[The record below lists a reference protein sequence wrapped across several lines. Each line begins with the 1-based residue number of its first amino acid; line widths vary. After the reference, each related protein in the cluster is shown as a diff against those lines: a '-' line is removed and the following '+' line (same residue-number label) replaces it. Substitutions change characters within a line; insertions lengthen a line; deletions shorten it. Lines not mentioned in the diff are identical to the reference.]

1 MAPQVPEWLQ
11 ELRRLVRFAPGCYRT
26 DPHEHSF
33 LWIAANELPLRDELV
48 PLLMARSGQALD
60 EFGRWVVPRRPLEW
74 VLSMLEYMSM
84 PTRQELPR
92 RFPKVDDPK
101 VDDPEIQARRQE
113 ILDFLLETSPQ
124 TQRQLIDNGRLVDII
139 SILRS

>member
-1 MAPQVPEWLQ
+1 MAPHVPEWLQ
-11 ELRRLVRFAPGCYRT
+11 ELRRPVRFAPACYRI
-26 DPHEHSF
+26 DLHGHSF

-60 EFGRWVVPRRPLEW
+60 EFGRWVAPRRPLES
-74 VLSMLEYMSM
+74 VMSMLEYMSM

-92 RFPKVDDPK
+92 RFPKVDDP
-101 VDDPEIQARRQE
+101 ELQARRQE

-124 TQRQLIDNGRLVDII
+124 TQQQLIDTGRLVDITV
-139 SILRS
+139 ILRS